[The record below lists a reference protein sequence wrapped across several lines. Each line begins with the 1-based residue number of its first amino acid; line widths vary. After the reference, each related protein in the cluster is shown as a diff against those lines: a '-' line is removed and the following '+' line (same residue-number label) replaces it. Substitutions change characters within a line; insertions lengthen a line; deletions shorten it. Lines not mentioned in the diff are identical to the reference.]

1 MTTSGPGRIRLVSQ
15 TVAVDVD
22 APSGGRISSI
32 RHLASGAEVLLSTPW
47 ADEEWAGSAAMT
59 DSADEWHR
67 RYPGGWHGLVPHAGS
82 ARTVDGVAQPFH
94 GEAGWRAWSVV
105 EHTSLNDVTLSVTLR
120 TVPIEARRRI
130 TLDDNTLSVRQC
142 LRNLSGEPVRVSY
155 TEHPAFGPDLLG
167 PGTVITVGA
176 ADDPVL
182 RVSPSDPGVAFR
194 TVRVPSGSARVSS
207 PSNSLEVELTWDPA
221 VFPYAHIWHELAETS
236 GFPWWGQVRTM
247 AVEPASRPDVPEGE
261 ALGPLLIPGEGEL
274 QTTVALTLRD
284 LGTGC
289 GSE

>member
-1 MTTSGPGRIRLVSQ
+1 M
-15 TVAVDVD
+15 
-22 APSGGRISSI
+22 
-32 RHLASGAEVLLSTPW
+32 
-47 ADEEWAGSAAMT
+47 
-59 DSADEWHR
+59 
-67 RYPGGWHGLVPHAGS
+67 
-82 ARTVDGVAQPFH
+82 
-94 GEAGWRAWSVV
+94 
-105 EHTSLNDVTLSVTLR
+105 
-120 TVPIEARRRI
+120 PIEARRRI